1 MRPTDYAHLIS
12 YAALAISNE
21 WQPACANAL
30 SRRVRLLSPGLA
42 VDRPGWPLVRAGG
55 GLPADPCPPAGFEA
69 AC

>member
-1 MRPTDYAHLIS
+1 MRPTDYARLIS

-30 SRRVRLLSPGLA
+30 SRRVRLLAPA
-42 VDRPGWPLVRAGG
+42 WPLTALAGLWSGRAS
-55 GLPADPCPPAGFEA
+55 ASRTRPCPPAGFEA